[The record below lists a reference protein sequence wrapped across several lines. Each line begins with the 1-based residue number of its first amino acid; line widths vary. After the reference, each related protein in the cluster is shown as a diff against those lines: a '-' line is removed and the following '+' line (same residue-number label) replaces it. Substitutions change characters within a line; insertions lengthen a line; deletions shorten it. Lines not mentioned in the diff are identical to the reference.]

1 MNVRSTRFASLYA
14 TALLLAAVPSAAATV
29 AVPNGGFEEAAPAG
43 AASWTVH
50 GALVAGASVAR
61 DPDVKNAGAAS
72 LKLSTPSPA
81 SIAVSSGEVRLE
93 VGRVYRL
100 SAYVRTERAF
110 SDPTGRYPTP
120 VAAALT
126 MASFPFT
133 NHSPATGA
141 TRPFGK
147 VETIFVATTA
157 KDAVRLH
164 LGLNGTATG
173 TAWFDDVSLEE
184 VTDVRELVPME
195 TVRWHGPA
203 FRYDEKGW
211 VYVHVEGEPYERG
224 FQYGSLLADDM
235 AEYARKLGFQEDP
248 KDGAAA
254 WARMRFM
261 ADAVFLRKFDEEY
274 LLEMKGMADGAAKAG
289 AKVDGRAIDFLD
301 VVTMN
306 SSIDLDYVESALRTT
321 PHALTGRSFLTAEDE
336 AKIPDRAHKCSSF
349 VATGPAT
356 KDGRPV
362 FGQIFMWAGYTGVH
376 FNVIVD
382 VVPSKGHRLVYQG
395 FPGGIHS
402 GTDYYMNSAGILIGE
417 TTVAQTPWNIDGTP
431 MSNRIRKAAQ
441 YASSIDDVARILREK
456 NNGMYA
462 NDWPIA
468 DVKTNE
474 VAILLLGTYE
484 SKLWRTKEDLAPFG
498 TPGFLWANNNA
509 RDPGVRREYGVQPDD
524 APFDPVYGPWDRDVA
539 FRKWYDR
546 VKGKIDAIEAVNLWA
561 SSPINRPHA
570 CDGKVTT
577 AEMAERLV
585 FLAHYGKVTL
595 REKFP
600 AAGNRRMPDLPGAIP
615 HLTLGYA
622 VFSPVHIAE
631 KLKEARAKETAAKAP
646 VAPDAPKAAVKGP
659 ALDVTAVEERLKAPK
674 ARLWKGSVF
683 PKTEAENG
691 LLSGSAAY
699 WRLLEGLPADP
710 AKAFASLRD
719 DLAALNARAAWFAA
733 KEGDVAI
740 REAKREYA
748 RRSPY
753 QIPRIKGTFA
763 LHQLRL
769 LLGNDVFFRAMD
781 AAFTANAG
789 RDVTTAQ
796 LVSALSK
803 AAGRDVA
810 GFLAPWVEETGF
822 PDPKVEAKVARDGD
836 TWKVTLVVTQP
847 GRPYH
852 LLGSV
857 AIDAGGKRLVK
868 PYEAK
873 GARTELSFAVPEKPG
888 RVLFDAGRDV
898 PVPLA
903 NPYAFV
909 SFTDEFRHAKVVYG
923 TTRQIEANHTL
934 ALRFQSLLADSYSEE
949 LPPVVKDSELTDE
962 ALAASDLFLLG
973 SPADNA
979 LVARLGE
986 KLPVRLGNGW
996 FEHQGSRHA
1005 LPDEGLYLSVP
1016 NPWNPERVV
1025 WLFAGNSAL
1034 ELYRMTKSWTPGLPQ
1049 WAVYRNGEIKDRG
1062 WAPVDRFVI
1071 GDLSE

>member
-1 MNVRSTRFASLYA
+1 VNVRSTKFANLFA
-14 TALLLAAVPSAAATV
+14 TALLLAGVPSAAATV
-29 AVPNGGFEEAAPAG
+29 PVPNGGFEEAAPAG

-50 GALVAGASVAR
+50 GALAAGASVAR
-61 DPDVKNAGAAS
+61 DADVKNAGTAS
-72 LKLSTPSPA
+72 LKISAGSPA
-81 SIAVSSGEVRLE
+81 SIAVSSAEVRLE
-93 VGRVYRL
+93 VGRIYRL
-100 SAYVRTERAF
+100 SAFVRTQEAF

-141 TRPFGK
+141 SRPFGR
-147 VETIFVATTA
+147 VETLFVATTA

-173 TAWFDDVSLEE
+173 TAWFDDVTLEE
-184 VTDVRELVPME
+184 VTDVGELVPME

-235 AEYARKLGFQEDP
+235 AEYARKLGVQEDP
-248 KDGAAA
+248 KNGAAA

-336 AKIPDRAHKCSSF
+336 AKIPERAHKCSSF

-376 FNVIVD
+376 FNVVVD
-382 VVPSKGHRLVYQG
+382 LVPSKGHRLVYQG

-402 GTDYYMNSAGILIGE
+402 GTDYYMNAAGILIGE

-441 YASSIDDVARILREK
+441 YASSIDDVARILRER

-462 NDWPIA
+462 NDWPIV

-474 VAILLLGTYE
+474 VAILLLGTHT

-509 RDPGVRREYGVQPDD
+509 RDPGVRKEYGVQPDD

-546 VKGKIDAIEAVNLWA
+546 VKGKIDAVEAVNLWA

-577 AEMAERLV
+577 AEMAEKLV

-600 AAGNRRMPDLPGAIP
+600 AAGNRRMPDHPGAIP

-631 KLKEARAKETAAKAP
+631 KLKEARAKETAAM
-646 VAPDAPKAAVKGP
+646 APDAPNAANVAAKEP
-659 ALDVTAVEERLKAPK
+659 ALDVTAVEERLKAAK

-699 WRLLEGLPADP
+699 WRILEGLPADP
-710 AKAFASLRD
+710 AKAFAALRD
-719 DLAALNARAAWFAA
+719 DLASLNARAAYFAA

-740 REAKREYA
+740 RDATREYA

-769 LLGNDVFFRAMD
+769 LLGNDAFFRAMD
-781 AAFTANAG
+781 TAFTANAG

-796 LVSALSK
+796 LVSSLSK
-803 AAGRDVA
+803 AAGRDVGA
-810 GFLAPWVEETGF
+810 FLAPWIEETGF

-836 TWKVTLVVTQP
+836 AWKVTLFVTQA

-857 AIDAGGKRLVK
+857 AIDAGGRRLVK
-868 PYEAK
+868 PYEVK
-873 GARTELSFAVPEKPG
+873 GARTELTFAVPARPD
-888 RVLFDAGRDV
+888 RVVFDAGRDV

-934 ALRFQSLLADSYSEE
+934 ALRFQTLLADSYSEE

-979 LVARLGE
+979 LVARLAE
-986 KLPVRLGNGW
+986 KLPARLGNGW
-996 FEHQGSRHA
+996 FEREGRTYAH
-1005 LPDEGLYLSVP
+1005 PDDGLYLCVP

-1049 WAVYRNGEIKDRG
+1049 WAVWRNGEVKDKG
-1062 WAPVDRFVI
+1062 WAPVARFAFAK
-1071 GDLSE
+1071 LAE